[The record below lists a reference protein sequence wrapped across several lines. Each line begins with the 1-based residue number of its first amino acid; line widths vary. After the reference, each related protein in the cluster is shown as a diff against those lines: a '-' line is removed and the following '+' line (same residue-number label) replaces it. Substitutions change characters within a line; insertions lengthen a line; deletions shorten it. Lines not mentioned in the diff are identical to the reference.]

1 MECLA
6 TFDTTHMAL
15 FFEKA
20 CRAEGLSVKIVP
32 VPRQISASCGLACS
46 YPCGELEH
54 IKNIVGDKE
63 IEVAEYHKLASK
75 TSGYS
80 SSSGGFSPLK

>member
-20 CRAEGLSVKIVP
+20 CRASGLDVKIIP

-46 YPCGELEH
+46 YPCGER
-54 IKNIVGDKE
+54 I
-63 IEVAEYHKLASK
+63 
-75 TSGYS
+75 TSSPLRGGLFYS
-80 SSSGGFSPLK
+80 SSSGGSSRKYLCQKNQLMKRHRR

>member
-20 CRAEGLSVKIVP
+20 CRASGLDVKIIP

-46 YPCGELEH
+46 YPCGERDRVEAVVAE
-54 IKNIVGDKE
+54 KA
-63 IEVAEYHKLASK
+63 IEVAEYHELAS
-75 TSGYS
+75 
-80 SSSGGFSPLK
+80 

>member
-20 CRAEGLSVKIVP
+20 CRVEGLSVKIVP

-63 IEVAEYHKLASK
+63 IEVAEYHELAS
-75 TSGYS
+75 
-80 SSSGGFSPLK
+80 

>member
-20 CRAEGLSVKIVP
+20 CRASGLDVKIIP

-46 YPCGELEH
+46 YPCGERGRVEAVVAE
-54 IKNIVGDKE
+54 KA
-63 IEVAEYHKLASK
+63 IEVAEYHKLAS
-75 TSGYS
+75 
-80 SSSGGFSPLK
+80 

>member
-32 VPRQISASCGLACS
+32 VPRQISASCGLAFS

-63 IEVAEYHKLASK
+63 IEVAEYHELAS
-75 TSGYS
+75 
-80 SSSGGFSPLK
+80 

>member
-20 CRAEGLSVKIVP
+20 CRAGGLDVRIVP
-32 VPRQISASCGLACS
+32 VPRQISASCGLACR
-46 YPCGELEH
+46 YPCDSFDSVKSIAEKKAIDVAGYHELSL
-54 IKNIVGDKE
+54 G
-63 IEVAEYHKLASK
+63 
-75 TSGYS
+75 
-80 SSSGGFSPLK
+80 